1 MKHFEYYPQI
11 EYSNNIATNIMVRA
25 KLRDAIV
32 GKTALYYT
40 YTVKDGQTAEDVANK
55 YYGSPNMV
63 WVIYYANNIFD
74 PIFDWHLEHDSFHK
88 YLIEKYGSIA
98 SISALYKTDGSLNY
112 DSISHYVET
121 DLGTGLKYIVDK
133 KTFLQRK
140 SQIEYYKAQLQ
151 NQQTDKASLRS
162 PNPVDPVT
170 IYEYE
175 HLLNEAKKDVIVIDK
190 VNVSLLMNEIRNVF
204 DAV

>member
-74 PIFDWHLEHDSFHK
+74 PIFDWHLEHTLFQK
-88 YLIEKYGSIA
+88 YLIEKYGSLAAIT
-98 SISALYKTDGSLNY
+98 SLYKTDGTLNL

-121 DLGTGLKYIVDK
+121 DLSTGLKYIVDK

-151 NQQTDKASLRS
+151 NSEIDKTNLRS
-162 PNPVDPVT
+162 PNPIEPVT
-170 IYEYE
+170 IYEHEYA
-175 HLLNEAKKDVIVIDK
+175 LNEAKKDVIVIDK
-190 VNVSLLMNEIRNVF
+190 ANIGILMNEIRNVF
-204 DAV
+204 D